1 MQVARGLLAFLR
13 KYFAS
18 VIPKSCVSALEGRG
32 VGVWGEHRKEGAGWF
47 VSSGFNLPEIENG
60 F

>member
-1 MQVARGLLAFLR
+1 LR